1 LRGTY
6 FARKSQLHPN
16 KSGADDGGVAAIAIP
31 GEFPV
36 NVLWVKHGKLLPVD
50 TGGKIRS
57 YNLLRFLARDH
68 EVTLLSYYGGRHD
81 ADYEAALQKE
91 IPGSQVIYTA
101 APDSNAIERGVD
113 YLYRFPR
120 RAPYAVSK
128 FTHRKVEATVAEW
141 LASGRFEVAVC
152 DFLAASANFPARLP
166 MPCVLF
172 QHNVES
178 SLWQRMAA
186 VESNPI
192 KKLSF
197 AIESAKMT
205 RYERAALGRF
215 HHIIAVSEHDRRQ
228 MLQMNP
234 ACEITVVPTG
244 VDTQKCKVAP
254 PSSAKPPRVVF
265 TGSMDWEP
273 NVDAME
279 YFCSQIWP
287 RVRAEFPDAIFQIVG
302 RNPFAKVQRLASES
316 VEVTGSVPSVAEYLE
331 RASVVIVPLRIG
343 GGTRLK
349 IFEAMAMGKAMV
361 STSIG
366 AEGLEVESG
375 RDLILADDASS
386 FADAVILLLRDAETR
401 HKFEH
406 AARELAAQFD
416 WSRIAP
422 KFAEVLHKVT
432 AGLPGEP
439 RH

>member
-1 LRGTY
+1 MR
-6 FARKSQLHPN
+6 
-16 KSGADDGGVAAIAIP
+16 
-31 GEFPV
+31 
-36 NVLWVKHGKLLPVD
+36 VLWVKAGKLLPVD

-57 YNLLRFLARDH
+57 YNLLRFLAKDH
-68 EVTLLSYYGGRHD
+68 EVTLLSYYGGQRD
-81 ADYEAALQKE
+81 PDYEAALAKE
-91 IPGSQVIYTA
+91 IPGSETIYTA

-128 FTHRKVEATVAEW
+128 FTHRAVQTTVADW
-141 LASGRFEVAVC
+141 LSSGRFDVAVC
-152 DFLAASANFPARLP
+152 DFLAASSNFPARLP
-166 MPCVLF
+166 IPCVLF

-186 VESNPI
+186 VESNPV

-205 RYERAALGRF
+205 RYERATLGRF
-215 HHIIAVSEHDRRQ
+215 HHIIAVSEHDRQQ

-234 ACEITVVPTG
+234 GCQITVVPTG
-244 VDTQKCKVAP
+244 VDTQKFNVAP
-254 PSSAKPPRVVF
+254 ASSTRPPRVVF

-273 NVDAME
+273 NIDAVV

-287 RVRAEFPDAIFQIVG
+287 RICKEFPDAIFQIVG

-316 VEVTGSVPSVAEYLE
+316 VQVTGTVPSVAEYLE
-331 RASVVIVPLRIG
+331 KASVVVVPLRIG

-349 IFEAMAMGKAMV
+349 IFEAMAMGKALV

-375 RDLILADDASS
+375 HDLLLADDAPS
-386 FADAVILLLRDAETR
+386 FAEAVILLLRDAAIRRRLEQ
-401 HKFEH
+401 
-406 AARELAAQFD
+406 AAVRLAAKYDWSHVVKQFD
-416 WSRIAP
+416 
-422 KFAEVLHKVT
+422 EVLSKLT
-432 AGLPGEP
+432 PGSST
-439 RH
+439 